1 MDRLVKP
8 DVKEIT
14 LNFTR
19 GRRTSATFRLTNLMH
34 TMSVAISLSTTNPS
48 FSFTHHSCSLIP
60 PLSTAPFTLQIS
72 QLSDEPPLST
82 PPDSVFVRSAMLPTG
97 KATQEDL
104 RRLFSKPGPHVFK
117 DATISI
123 SLVGPHVV
131 ESLLSPPYKT
141 LEIAFLLSKAISGC
155 DGSDLSSLLQSAA
168 RKGNSTFVSAL
179 IDAGADVNRRDSDG
193 QSAMS
198 LAVQSGKIDCVKILI
213 DSGNYVIDHSS
224 DRFLHDAAVNS
235 DRVDLIELLLSRFPD
250 TDLNSVDS
258 KGRTP
263 LHAAAIHG
271 RVDIIK
277 TLISHGADTDA
288 MDGKGWTPLHC
299 TAAEGHT
306 EAAKILINNSW
317 ISKHAITS
325 DGKTAFA
332 LAIESGHITLYNTLH
347 LGDELQ
353 RAARLEDIHSMKS
366 CLVEGVDVNGRDQN
380 GWTALH
386 RAAFKG
392 RMESV
397 KLLIE
402 HGAEVNAVDDGGR
415 TALELAMETGHV
427 QIAMRLMDY
436 GARANMKKTMM
447 IEKAEVDEMK
457 KKHHME
463 KIVMQC

>member
-1 MDRLVKP
+1 
-8 DVKEIT
+8 
-14 LNFTR
+14 
-19 GRRTSATFRLTNLMH
+19 
-34 TMSVAISLSTTNPS
+34 
-48 FSFTHHSCSLIP
+48 
-60 PLSTAPFTLQIS
+60 
-72 QLSDEPPLST
+72 
-82 PPDSVFVRSAMLPTG
+82 MLPTG
-97 KATQEDL
+97 KASQDDL

-141 LEIAFLLSKAISGC
+141 LEIAFLLSKAIYGC
-155 DGSDLSSLLQSAA
+155 DGSDLSSLLHSAA

-179 IDAGADVNRRDSDG
+179 VDAGADVNRRDPDG
-193 QSAMS
+193 VSAMS
-198 LAVQSGKIDCVKILI
+198 LAVQSGKIDCVKILLN
-213 DSGNYVIDHSS
+213 SGKCVIDHTS

-235 DRVDLIELLLSRFPD
+235 DQVDLIELLLRRFSGI
-250 TDLNSVDS
+250 DLNSVNY
-258 KGRTP
+258 KGQTA
-263 LHAAAIHG
+263 LHAAAIYG
-271 RVDIIK
+271 RVDIIRF
-277 TLISHGADTDA
+277 LISKGADADA
-288 MDGKGWTPLHC
+288 VDEKGWTPLHC

-332 LAIESGHITLYNTLH
+332 LAAENGHISLYNTLH
-347 LGDELQ
+347 LGEELQ
-353 RAARLEDIHSMKS
+353 RAARVEDIHSMKS

-397 KLLIE
+397 KLLIK
-402 HGAEVNAVDDGGR
+402 HGAEVNAADDGGR
-415 TALELAMETGHV
+415 TALELAVETGHI
-427 QIAMRLMDY
+427 QIAMWLMDH

-447 IEKAEVDEMK
+447 IEKAEVEKLK
-457 KKHHME
+457 KKHLMLSPPPCEE
-463 KIVMQC
+463 KDEIVLQC